1 MWTKLPKP
9 ASDDESGSQSEFDTR
24 KAQAPLWSSGTGD
37 TALLSPLDETPTEAA
52 LPMAP
57 RQFDAQMILDHLAMP
72 VLITD
77 EAERVLY
84 LNPAFAHL
92 FDLDAARSLLAQPL
106 RALIAAI
113 ELHFADAGPIMRLIG
128 QSQAGQRQTLTLIDG
143 RTFELTLEPART
155 ADGGSIGT
163 LWLLHDVTDRQR
175 TAIDAWTATERFRT
189 LIETLE
195 DGYYEFDPRGVFTFV
210 NEGLARIAGYT
221 RDEMIGMSFKAVAT
235 PEMIEYY
242 RGLFRRVWDTQE
254 TLRALEVSIRHRDG
268 TLRTVEMS
276 VSLIRS
282 AEGEPVGFRGIVR
295 DITERKQMDV
305 AIRRRMNLLGILQ
318 QVNADLNQ
326 TLDRDIML
334 SVAMSAAIVLADAD
348 VGCLLL
354 VEDDRLRV
362 VRTLGYDPAVLAV
375 DQTFPLDWGITGRAL
390 RLCQPQLV
398 LNSPSDPDYSP
409 IQPGIQA
416 TIAVPLISHD
426 AVIGALVLETANPA
440 NFDPEVVDLI
450 QVLTARIVAAWDN
463 VHLYEL
469 TLKQLEELKALNAQ
483 LAKVEALKTDV
494 IHIASHNLRNP
505 IGVATGYLGILR
517 DDLEGKLTPEQI
529 EYFDAIDRALQRMLR
544 MTSDILSMEAIQRR
558 LEEAPREVLDLR
570 QMVVGLLRDI
580 EPEAQRRGQ
589 RLHVS
594 LPAGPVPTLAD
605 PANLP
610 EAITNLL
617 SNAIKYTPDGGQIDV
632 RLRVEGQ
639 RVLFEVEDTGYG
651 IPADK
656 QERLFQPFYRAKT
669 DATAHIE
676 GTGLGLYLVKKIVEQ
691 HGGTMRFRSE
701 PGVGSLFGFDL
712 PLAEASA

>member
-1 MWTKLPKP
+1 M
-9 ASDDESGSQSEFDTR
+9 
-24 KAQAPLWSSGTGD
+24 
-37 TALLSPLDETPTEAA
+37 
-52 LPMAP
+52 PMAP
-57 RQFDAQMILDHLAMP
+57 RQFDAQMILDHLATP

-84 LNPAFAHL
+84 LNPAFARL
-92 FDLDAARSLLAQPL
+92 FNLTDVRSLLAQPL
-106 RALIAAI
+106 SALITAI
-113 ELHFADAGPIMRLIG
+113 EPHLLDAGQLRRFID
-128 QSQAGQRQTLTLIDG
+128 QRQTGLRETQKLIIDQ
-143 RTFELTLEPART
+143 RAFELTLEPARA
-155 ADGGSIGT
+155 ADGTLIGT
-163 LWLLHDVTDRQR
+163 MWLLNEATFQQR
-175 TAIDAWTATERFRT
+175 ATLDIWTATEHFRT
-189 LIETLE
+189 IIETLE

-210 NEGLARIAGYT
+210 NEALARIAGYT
-221 RDEMIGMSFKAVAT
+221 RDEMIGMSFKAVAI
-235 PEMIEYY
+235 PEMIEDY
-242 RGLFRRVWDTQE
+242 RSLFRRVWDTKE

-268 TLRTVEMS
+268 TPRTVEMS

-282 AEGEPVGFRGIVR
+282 ANGEPIGFHGIVR
-295 DITERKQMDV
+295 DITERKQIDN
-305 AIRRRMNLLGILQ
+305 AIRRRMNLLSILQ

-354 VEDDRLRV
+354 IEDDSLRV

-390 RLCQPQLV
+390 RLRQPQLV
-398 LNSPSDPDYSP
+398 LDSPSDPDYSP
-409 IQPGIQA
+409 VQSGIRA

-426 AVIGALVLETANPA
+426 VVIGALVLETAKPT
-440 NFDPEVVDLI
+440 NFDAEVVDLI

-463 VHLYEL
+463 VRLYEL

-517 DDLEGKLTPEQI
+517 DDLEGKLTPEQV
-529 EYFDAIDRALQRMLR
+529 EYFNAIDRALQRMLR

-570 QMVVGLLRDI
+570 QMVIGLLKDI

-589 RLHVS
+589 QLHVS
-594 LPAGPVPTLAD
+594 LPGVPVLTMAD

-610 EAITNLL
+610 EAMINLL
-617 SNAIKYTPDGGQIDV
+617 SNAVKYTPDGGRIDV
-632 RLRVEGQ
+632 RLHLEDQ
-639 RVLFEVEDTGYG
+639 RALFEVEDTGYS
-651 IPADK
+651 IPIDK

-701 PGVGSLFGFDL
+701 PGVGSLFGFEL
-712 PLAEASA
+712 PLTEGSA